1 MHVIAIV
8 ETIGLKIRMVL
19 AKHGFFFW
27 GDKTKVIIWIKD
39 KSLSIVLGMKV
50 SKKTCSKNEAEPLN

>member
-19 AKHGFFFW
+19 AKHGFFF
-27 GDKTKVIIWIKD
+27 GGVKLK
-39 KSLSIVLGMKV
+39 
-50 SKKTCSKNEAEPLN
+50 